1 MNIKSNH
8 QLWINQYEE
17 IQRSGLSVRS
27 WAIQNNLSATCIVKR
42 IRRLRQMG
50 LIPEARA
57 KTYQKVKSSSHS
69 FVVVRQIV
77 WSLNSHF
84 IWYQICLKIILFLH
98 SILFDPRFSQFICF
112 DFCHFR
118 LHLNLSFYLFRKS
131 SFCLHIS
138 FHHFICIGMYR

>member
-27 WAIQNNLSATCIVKR
+27 WAIQNNLSANCIVKR
-42 IRRLRQMG
+42 INRLLQMG

-69 FVVVRQIV
+69 FVEITACT
-77 WSLNSHF
+77 
-84 IWYQICLKIILFLH
+84 IK
-98 SILFDPRFSQFICF
+98 
-112 DFCHFR
+112 
-118 LHLNLSFYLFRKS
+118 KA
-131 SFCLHIS
+131 
-138 FHHFICIGMYR
+138 

>member
-8 QLWINQYEE
+8 QLWINQYKE

-69 FVVVRQIV
+69 FVEIPVTDSSLLSVKANSSEIV
-77 WSLNSHF
+77 CKIEFANKASVSITNS
-84 IWYQICLKIILFLH
+84 ISPLLLQKILEVIK
-98 SILFDPRFSQFICF
+98 C
-112 DFCHFR
+112 
-118 LHLNLSFYLFRKS
+118 
-131 SFCLHIS
+131 
-138 FHHFICIGMYR
+138 